1 MSLFFLRERNYAQC
15 YKFIEAANKILN
27 YSYINIA
34 LSLYDKDIQ
43 KALSFMSKSYLEGK
57 AKKNTQST
65 KLLHCNIDRRY

>member
-1 MSLFFLRERNYAQC
+1 MRNIKNGLSYLTMSLFFLRERNYAQC

-43 KALSFMSKSYLEGK
+43 KAFPLCQILS
-57 AKKNTQST
+57 
-65 KLLHCNIDRRY
+65 